1 MEFVEVSGFC
11 RDGLGVEKRMIRDV
25 VFSEENWRF
34 EDQFIMNGST
44 LEYLRDN
51 WSTKEK

>member
-1 MEFVEVSGFC
+1 
-11 RDGLGVEKRMIRDV
+11 MIQDW
-25 VFSEENWRF
+25 VFSVENWRS